1 MKKVLLSAIALIAF
15 ATSNAQSHQAGNF
28 TIDVLG
34 GYGFGSG
41 NSKTDEVNAEK
52 YKFSA
57 VGANFSVQAQYGFSE
72 NFSAGLDLGF
82 GSTVATPKN
91 TNSLYIDEFGD
102 LQYDY
107 SASQD
112 ITLNMFN
119 VGLSGRYY
127 FLNKEKINVYGS
139 VGAGYTSAKDNTS
152 YPSVYGY
159 DYYYY
164 GVDSNNTKYSGL
176 NASIKGGMHYFF
188 TDHFGVTAQVGYTNY
203 SLTNKETVAG
213 ETIKT
218 KANIGLVGI
227 NAGLAFK
234 F

>member
-34 GYGFGSG
+34 GYGFGSASSDDDTP
-41 NSKTDEVNAEK
+41 NSEK
-52 YKFSA
+52 SKFSA
-57 VGANFSVQAQYGFSE
+57 VGANFAVQAQYGFSE

-91 TNSLYIDEFGD
+91 VNYFTVDEFGYID
-102 LQYDY
+102 YDFTG
-107 SASQD
+107 AQD
-112 ITLNMFN
+112 VTLNMFN

-139 VGAGYTSAKDNTS
+139 VGAGYTSAKDNTT
-152 YPSVYGY
+152 
-159 DYYYY
+159 YYY
-164 GVDSNNTKYSGL
+164 VTDAMKFSGL